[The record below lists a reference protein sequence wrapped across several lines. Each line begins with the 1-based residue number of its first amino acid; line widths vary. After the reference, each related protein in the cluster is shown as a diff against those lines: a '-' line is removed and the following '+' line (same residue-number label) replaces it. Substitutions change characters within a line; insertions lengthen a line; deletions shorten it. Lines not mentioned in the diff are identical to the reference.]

1 MATVIRTELQHIRT
15 IRLLVNMIARTIE
28 DTTRQGVEWVMIP
41 MGSLIHTDTYRH
53 LLTIKKE
60 RTRQQQII
68 VSRSNHI
75 HKEMFL
81 EASRTFSMTQINLLI
96 KASRSRNISEE
107 RLV

>member
-53 LLTIKKE
+53 LLTIKKV
-60 RTRQQQII
+60 RC
-68 VSRSNHI
+68 
-75 HKEMFL
+75 L
-81 EASRTFSMTQINLLI
+81 
-96 KASRSRNISEE
+96 
-107 RLV
+107 